1 LIENYKHV
9 VVDLTLAG
17 SEVMSFYDENSARDL
32 EVVEVEMVDIVVVE
46 AYHKC
51 PDSVNQSF
59 LVVDLMEGH
68 LLVAYFLDYTVRFQ
82 PVLVGVPSARS
93 VDNNLA
99 KIKYIKNINTNF
111 YMDLPRTFR
120 VLFLLL
126 EACRAYQLAELSGLV

>member
-1 LIENYKHV
+1 MGVIK
-9 VVDLTLAG
+9 LT
-17 SEVMSFYDENSARDL
+17 YDL

-59 LVVDLMEGH
+59 LVVDLMEVH

-82 PVLVGVPSARS
+82 TVLVVDLSARS

-99 KIKYIKNINTNF
+99 KIKVIK
-111 YMDLPRTFR
+111 
-120 VLFLLL
+120 
-126 EACRAYQLAELSGLV
+126 